1 MYIYIYL
8 FIYIYISLHYRPPTL
23 FVYFSF
29 LCFCICFAARICFAN
44 RCFFAGVLRV
54 RPTSLLALQCSIV
67 RHISGNLFDPNSST
81 KPTQFF
87 SLLAYGAQHQCKEG
101 GKIWE
106 PRKTWHIVT
115 PGPPGLC
122 RFSKKLPAGLCCP
135 GLHMNMFWWCSHCV
149 FDSSGNA
156 QRIVHM
162 VAALPMFL

>member
-1 MYIYIYL
+1 MYIEMYIYIYITALPPADTFRFLLL
-8 FIYIYISLHYRPPTL
+8 FFVIY
-23 FVYFSF
+23 VV
-29 LCFCICFAARICFAN
+29 ARICFVN
-44 RCFFAGVLRV
+44 RFLFAGLLRV
-54 RPTSLLALQCSIV
+54 RLTSLLALQCSIV
-67 RHISGNLFDPNSST
+67 RHISGNLFNPNSST
-81 KPTQFF
+81 RPTQFF

-122 RFSKKLPAGLCCP
+122 RFPKKLPAGLCCP

-149 FDSSGNA
+149 FDPSGNA

-162 VAALPMFL
+162 LAALLMFL